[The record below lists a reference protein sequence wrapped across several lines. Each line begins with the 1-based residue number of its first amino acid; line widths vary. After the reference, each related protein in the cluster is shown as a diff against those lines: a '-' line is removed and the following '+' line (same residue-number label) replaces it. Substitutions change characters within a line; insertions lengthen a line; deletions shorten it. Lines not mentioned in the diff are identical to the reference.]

1 MTDYHTK
8 TFYGQ
13 KSSIT
18 LISPSKSVPYV
29 FLSCINRKEDGTWE
43 NTSKGEGKT
52 ATQDEGEYGVFSEHI
67 IARNGLQV
75 VETTEFL
82 NKKRKFKS

>member
-18 LISPSKSVPYV
+18 LTSPSKSAPYV
-29 FLSCINRKEDGTWE
+29 FLSCINRKEDRALLITLD
-43 NTSKGEGKT
+43 SDK
-52 ATQDEGEYGVFSEHI
+52 
-67 IARNGLQV
+67 
-75 VETTEFL
+75 EFWIPKSTIHNNYDAK
-82 NKKRKFKS
+82 NKKKQQNLIVDKWIIEKQRIIK

>member
-1 MTDYHTK
+1 MADYHIK

-18 LISPSKSVPYV
+18 LTSPSKSTPYI

-43 NTSKGEGKT
+43 KTSEGEGKT
-52 ATQDEGEYGVFSEHI
+52 VKLSIEEI
-67 IARNGLQV
+67 ICILEV
-75 VETTEFL
+75 L
-82 NKKRKFKS
+82 LKKSA